1 MKTTKEW
8 EVTEELVE
16 SVEIQILSGILGIH
30 PVDCAEEYLA
40 WQRWLE
46 YSRPERPKHESIYHI
61 ARFLKKPVT
70 PPDLSAALPSRN
82 KVLRESDE
90 GKTQIVV
97 KSDTNHI
104 AYVVWGVVVFG
115 NLPVGCHITH
125 ILKVG

>member
-1 MKTTKEW
+1 MSKTMEW

-46 YSRPERPKHESIYHI
+46 YSRPERAKKESIYHI

-70 PPDLSAALPSRN
+70 PPDLSAALPSRS
-82 KVLRESDE
+82 KILRESDLE
-90 GKTQIVV
+90 KSQIVV
-97 KSDTNHI
+97 KSDTGHI
-104 AYVVWGVVVFG
+104 AYIVWGVVVFG
-115 NLPVGCHITH
+115 NLPVGCHISH
-125 ILKVG
+125 IIKVG